1 MAEADVHSAKKHV
14 ETRLRARF
22 SFLQSLYVLMKAK
35 VVAASPVCL
44 TMNAPVDILK
54 ISIQSSFSP

>member
-1 MAEADVHSAKKHV
+1 
-14 ETRLRARF
+14 
-22 SFLQSLYVLMKAK
+22 MKAK

-54 ISIQSSFSP
+54 ISTRSFIVKQTGLANRTFAFSRAYIDGRNEKS